1 MGNLI
6 QPTDPLKA
14 NKTLCNL
21 SKLSFPK
28 TFRAEDDRQ
37 HIKGSQTVADKKKFC
52 MLNPTPGFKEE
63 ICFSGN
69 KLAASST
76 KMHIFCSLVILKM
89 LHLPRYY
96 LFLQDLI
103 AIPALHSTNL
113 SSQTHFL

>member
-14 NKTLCNL
+14 NKTPCNL

-37 HIKGSQTVADKKKFC
+37 HIKGSQTVTDKKKFC

-76 KMHIFCSLVILKM
+76 KMYIFSSLVILKM
-89 LHLPRYY
+89 LHLP
-96 LFLQDLI
+96 
-103 AIPALHSTNL
+103 STI
-113 SSQTHFL
+113 SSSET